1 MRKKYFLI
9 ILSLSIIVLASCSKD
24 TTDQNSTDVPSNEQL
39 ADTTLEKLLKG
50 IVEKDEQSF
59 KDVFSKQAMNEDEEF
74 DIEMEYLFDFFR
86 GDVVS
91 WEKYSGPIVDREKDQ
106 DKKII
111 EIKSFYEVKTNEDDY
126 VVFILEYTEDTVN
139 PENIGVYALRI
150 VKEEDRQT
158 QMTYWQDMAIPGIF
172 RPDNKN

>member
-1 MRKKYFLI
+1 MKKKCFLI
-9 ILSLSIIVLASCSKD
+9 ILSLSIIVMVSCSKD
-24 TTDQNSTDVPSNEQL
+24 DINQDSTDIPSNEQL
-39 ADTTLEKLLKG
+39 ADNTLEKLLKG
-50 IVEKDEQSF
+50 IVDKDEQSF
-59 KDVFSKQAMNEDEEF
+59 KDIFSKQVMNEDKDF

-106 DKKII
+106 DKITI
-111 EIKSFYEVKTNEDDY
+111 EIKSFYEVKTSEDDY
-126 VVFILEYTEDTVN
+126 VVFILEYTEDTVS

-158 QMTYWQDMAIPGIF
+158 QMT
-172 RPDNKN
+172 